1 MEFFL
6 RYHCSME
13 LLGNPDLQEITEK
26 NRVQGHLSLCLRI
39 LGGWMGISSLL
50 SMEISPTGLL

>member
-1 MEFFL
+1 
-6 RYHCSME
+6 ME
-13 LLGNPDLQEITEK
+13 LLGNPAHEHSDLQEITEK